1 MRARCRVACT
11 ALRGDARVVFRG
23 NFCGVLVLSGCVLLC
38 AAFWARANVACV
50 NGGVG
55 VGHGGFGIFVL
66 ERFGGISFA
75 PIFRARLSPSR
86 RSPPLHRCV
95 CAASVDD
102 C

>member
-1 MRARCRVACT
+1 MRARRRVACT

-38 AAFWARANVACV
+38 AAFRARANMACV

-55 VGHGGFGIFVL
+55 VGHAGVGIFVL
-66 ERFGGISFA
+66 ERLGGISFA
-75 PIFRARLSPSR
+75 PIFPRAPVSNAPIAASA
-86 RSPPLHRCV
+86 PLCV
-95 CAASVDD
+95 CSQ